1 MHFDGGVTLAGL
13 IVGIVVGMTGM
24 GGGAL
29 MTPILVLIFGITP
42 LTAVSSDLVASMIM
56 KPIGSAV
63 HVRKGTVR
71 WELVRW
77 LAIGSVPFAFA
88 GVFVLRAVS
97 NSDSLQGNVKIA
109 LGAALVLAAALIV
122 VKGYMMYKQTRA
134 SGRAVRSALHTPL
147 KVRPIPLLIIGA
159 VGGLIVG
166 MTSVGSGSLI
176 IVCLMFLYP
185 RLAGSELVGTDLVQ
199 AVPLVAAAA
208 LGHIL
213 YGDFELGLTA
223 SLLLGAIPG
232 VYIGARLSSRA
243 RDGVVRPALVFVLLA
258 SGLKLLNVPTD
269 ALGWVLLGVAVLG
282 LPIWGAF
289 DARQWTRDEWQR
301 AGEDRSKWMRW
312 QVLGAPF
319 GVGAV
324 AAIAYF
330 TRVRPKLLEASGI
343 VTVVPEVPQAQVVPL

>member
-1 MHFDGGVTLAGL
+1 MHFDGGVTLAGF

-29 MTPILVLIFGITP
+29 MTPILVLVFGITP

-56 KPIGSAV
+56 KPIGSVV

-71 WELVRW
+71 WGIVKW
-77 LAIGSVPFAFA
+77 LALGSVPFAFA

-109 LGAALVLAAALIV
+109 LGTALCLAASLIV
-122 VKGYMMYKQTRA
+122 VKGYMQYKRSRA
-134 SGRAVRSALHTPL
+134 TGRAVRSALHAPINI
-147 KVRPIPLLIIGA
+147 RPVPLLIIGA

-185 RLAGSELVGTDLVQ
+185 TLAGSELVGTDLVQ

-213 YGDFELGLTA
+213 YGDFQLGLTA
-223 SLLLGAIPG
+223 SLLLGSIPG
-232 VYIGARLSSRA
+232 VYLGARLSSRA

-258 SGLKLLNVPTD
+258 SGLKLLNVPTE
-269 ALGWVLLGVAVLG
+269 ALGWILLAVAVLG

-289 DARQWTRDEWQR
+289 DAMQWSGDEWRR
-301 AGEDRSKWMRW
+301 AGEDRSKWLRW

-319 GVGAV
+319 VVGAV
-324 AAIAYF
+324 AAVAYF
-330 TRVRPKLLEASGI
+330 VQTRPKLLRASGI
-343 VTVVPEVPQAQVVPL
+343 VTELPEAAEPQVVPL

>member
-1 MHFDGGVTLAGL
+1 MHFDPGVTLAGF

-29 MTPILVLIFGITP
+29 MTPILVLVFGITP

-63 HVRKGTVR
+63 HVRKKTVR
-71 WELVRW
+71 WEIVRW
-77 LAIGSVPFAFA
+77 LVIGSVPFAFA
-88 GVFVLRAVS
+88 GVFVLRALS

-109 LGAALVLAAALIV
+109 LGVALVLAAALIV
-122 VKGYMMYKQTRA
+122 VKGYMQYRRNQA
-134 SGRAVRSALHTPL
+134 SGHAVRSSLHAPVQ
-147 KVRPIPLLIIGA
+147 VRPIPLLIIGA

-185 RLAGSELVGTDLVQ
+185 QLAGSELVGTDLVQ

-213 YGDFELGLTA
+213 YGDFQLGLTA
-223 SLLLGAIPG
+223 SLLLGSIPG
-232 VYIGARLSSRA
+232 VYLGARLSSRA

-258 SGLKLLNVPTD
+258 SGLKLLNVPTE
-269 ALGWVLLGVAVLG
+269 ALGWILLGVAVLG

-289 DARQWTRDEWQR
+289 DARQWSQDEWQR
-301 AGEDRSKWMRW
+301 AHESRSKWMRW

-319 GVGAV
+319 VVGAV
-324 AAIAYF
+324 ATVAYF
-330 TRVRPKLLEASGI
+330 TKVRPKLLEASGI
-343 VTVVPEVPQAQVVPL
+343 VTVVPEVALA